1 MHLFIVVSKIY
12 LPGDSWLATDHLHKD
27 WNIWAQFTEEAMQ
40 GAFKLDAM
48 RASHPIEVPVRD
60 AVEVEQIFDA
70 ISYLK
75 GSSMIRMLSSYLH
88 VDVFL
93 KGIAAYLKKHSYGNA
108 TTNDLWQ
115 ALSEASGKDVNSFME
130 PWIKKI
136 GFPVVTVAEE
146 PSPSGC
152 EIGIRQSRFLSTGDL
167 KPEEDETTW
176 WIPLNLKKSAQSSS
190 VESSALTKKEETVRD
205 LDPDFYKLNSDYTAF
220 YRTNYPPERLSKL
233 GAAKDKL
240 SAQDRIGLV
249 GDAAALAV
257 AGNGTTAG
265 LLGLCTEFESEPNYL

>member
-1 MHLFIVVSKIY
+1 
-12 LPGDSWLATDHLHKD
+12 
-27 WNIWAQFTEEAMQ
+27 MQ
-40 GAFKLDAM
+40 GAFRLDSM

-75 GSSMIRMLSSYLH
+75 GSSMIRMLSSYLN
-88 VDVFL
+88 VEVFL
-93 KGIAAYLKKHSYGNA
+93 KGVAAYLKKHAYGNA
-108 TTNDLWQ
+108 TTDDLWQ
-115 ALSEASGKDVNSFME
+115 ALSDASGKDVKSFME
-130 PWIKKI
+130 PWIKKV
-136 GFPVVTVAEE
+136 GFPVLTIAEE

-152 EIGIRQSRFLSTGDL
+152 EIGVQQSRFLTTGDV

-176 WIPLNLKKSAQSSS
+176 WIPLNLKKSAQASSLDT
-190 VESSALTKKEETVRD
+190 SALAKKEDTIRD

-233 GAAKDKL
+233 GAARDKL
-240 SAQDRIGLV
+240 SLQDRIGLV

-257 AGNGTTAG
+257 AGNGSSAG
-265 LLGLCTEFESEPNYL
+265 LLALCTEFKSETNYL